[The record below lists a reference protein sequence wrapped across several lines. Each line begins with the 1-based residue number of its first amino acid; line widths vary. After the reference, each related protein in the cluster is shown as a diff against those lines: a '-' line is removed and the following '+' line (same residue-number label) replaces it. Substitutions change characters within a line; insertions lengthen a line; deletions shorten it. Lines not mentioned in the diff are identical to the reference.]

1 MISRKN
7 YTPTPVGSA
16 VINADGST
24 STCSYANYFEVYPV
38 PSWQAGYVLQ
48 IHLKWGGSTGSNYY
62 AISSYNTT
70 DKTIFLNSSYLYL
83 YSNNGSSNGSV
94 GGLSLSGN
102 TEYWIRLSWNGT
114 VYTVEK
120 STDGETFT
128 TVGSYSSSTAL
139 NTGKLVWFGRGNSN
153 YSFGGIFYFG
163 DTWLKDGDGKIIWS
177 AAELVD
183 ASGDV
188 SVTEGYYNSGTYI
201 LTPPFIKTSFRD
213 LIDNQSIVCKNDL
226 DLLDLGS
233 SSYAYVLNDAG
244 APVGSYDHYQKVG
257 DVYVSPG
264 KDYLLGKTPGSLAF
278 ELDTGYVKNSNTGWT
293 YNADTAS
300 TYHLYS
306 TVSKDITNLFA
317 DQQKAVTNTLY
328 LVNET
333 KRSVEDSDFTPGV
346 IAGTFT
352 TALNTSSV
360 FSNLCATTLDFAF
373 FNKDGDL
380 VKTHDGIH
388 IEEVSTTL
396 TNPKV
401 TTNGYDKVFIY
412 SSASNKYYYSI
423 NSGNEFLRS
432 SNDSWYGITDAIM
445 IGNFCIAYNGLHLY
459 ASSNF
464 DDWTQLPY
472 TLSQVSSITYANSH
486 YLISC
491 EGSTTAYVTDD
502 FSTFTTVTLPGALN
516 QPVVVFNDT
525 FYAPVINAQFASSSD
540 GVTWSAALGSALD
553 TDMTVCGD
561 FLYKKLSGVIYRT
574 TDGLTWDACTGSTVM
589 PRVAL
594 GADCQ
599 VCATK
604 SGLIAYGKNATLT
617 FTDISWAKD
626 FSTSDYPYE
635 IPTGF
640 VVIGPTGLFVVNSTV
655 KRSTITAS
663 SDPDNLSSSYVDYA
677 DSGYTVTLNDSLDTI
692 VSVQE
697 AS

>member
-1 MISRKN
+1 MISKKAFN
-7 YTPTPVGSA
+7 NFTTYGTISVAS
-16 VINADGST
+16 DGTT
-24 STCSYANYFEVYPV
+24 STCSLDNYLDSIAI
-38 PSWQAGYVLQ
+38 PSWSAGYVFQ
-48 IHLKWGGSTGSNYY
+48 IHLKWGSSTGGSYNALGYRDGPFY
-62 AISSYNTT
+62 MNSASMTLLDSTGTSLGYISGLGLSSY
-70 DKTIFLNSSYLYL
+70 
-83 YSNNGSSNGSV
+83 
-94 GGLSLSGN
+94 
-102 TEYWIRLSWNGT
+102 TEAWVRLSWDGST
-114 VYTVEK
+114 YTLSK
-120 STDGETFT
+120 STDGSTFT
-128 TVGSYSSSTAL
+128 TVGTLSSNKAIKSGYT
-139 NTGKLVWFGRGNSN
+139 TWFGRGSS
-153 YSFGGIFYFG
+153 YSFGGIFYLNDCWTRTAQG
-163 DTWLKDGDGKIIWS
+163 
-177 AAELVD
+177 ALVWAPWTISD
-183 ASGDV
+183 ASGAV

-213 LIDNQSIVCKNDL
+213 LIDNQWIVCKNDL
-226 DLLDLGS
+226 NLLDLGS
-233 SSYAYVLNDAG
+233 SSYAYVLDEAG

-257 DVYVSPG
+257 EVYVSPG

-293 YNADTAS
+293 YSADTAS

-306 TVSKDITNLFA
+306 TVSKDITDLFA
-317 DQQKAVTNTLY
+317 DQQKGVSNTLY
-328 LVNET
+328 LVNEV
-333 KRSVEDSDFTPGV
+333 KSSMEDSDFTPGV

-352 TALNTSSV
+352 TALNTSSI
-360 FSNLCATTLDFAF
+360 FSNLCATTADFAF
-373 FNKDGDL
+373 FNKDGSL

-388 IEEVSTTL
+388 FEEISTTL

-412 SSASNKYYYSI
+412 SAASNKYYYSI
-423 NSGNEFLRS
+423 NGGSGFLRS
-432 SNDSWYGITDAIM
+432 TNDSWYGVTDAIM
-445 IGNFCIAYNGLHLY
+445 VGSFCIAYDGLHLY
-459 ASSNF
+459 ASNNF

-472 TLSQVSSITYANSH
+472 TISQVSSITYANSH
-486 YLISC
+486 YLIAR
-491 EGSTTAYVTDD
+491 EGSATAYVTDD

-525 FYAPVINAQFASSSD
+525 FYAPVINSQFASSSD

-574 TDGLTWDACTGSTVM
+574 MDGITWDACTGSTVM

-594 GADCQ
+594 GPYYQ
-599 VCATK
+599 ICATK
-604 SGLIAYGKNATLT
+604 GGLVAYGKNTTLA

-640 VVIGPTGLFVVNSTV
+640 VVLSSTGLFVVNSTV

-663 SDPDNLSSSYVDYA
+663 SDPDNLSSNYVDYA